1 MPFDPNAADLVVGL
15 VGTGSMGRGI
25 MQVAA
30 QGGLSVIA
38 FDEKPG
44 AGEAAKDH
52 MAKMLD
58 GQVQKGRLPAAAG
71 RAALDR
77 VSVTDQLSAVA
88 KADVIIEAIIE
99 RLDVKQKLFASLDGM
114 TGPDTIIASN
124 TSSIPITAIASACK
138 LPERVCGMHF
148 FNPVPLMRLV
158 EIIPGLKTASWVAD
172 ALMTLGRRM
181 TREPVLCTD
190 SPAFLVNHVG
200 RAFVPEAQRILSES
214 IASAADIDRILT
226 GAAGFRIGP
235 FSLAD
240 LVGID
245 VQHAV
250 MESIYGLFYNE
261 PAFTPF
267 PISAQRVAAG
277 LYGQKTGA
285 GWFRYENGKKI
296 EPPAAPV
303 PTQRPRSV
311 WLRPSPHHPELQAP
325 LRDLFVAAGATLE
338 TGSEPS
344 AEALIVVTPIGYDLT
359 TAVVDLKLDPARAVA
374 IDVLFGMKGPRTLM
388 VTPASDRKFRDAA
401 HALLAADGQS
411 VVVINDS
418 PGFVAQR
425 VVAMIV
431 NIGCGVAQRGIATP
445 ADIDKGTKLGLSYP
459 FGPLEWGDRLGA
471 RRVLFILERLQ
482 AFYGE
487 PRYRPN
493 PWLKRRAALG
503 LPLSTPE
510 GAGDTGG

>member
-1 MPFDPNAADLVVGL
+1 MPFDPHAADLAIGV

-30 QGGLSVIA
+30 QGGMRVVA

-44 AGEAAKDH
+44 AAQAARDYI
-52 MAKMLD
+52 AKML
-58 GQVQKGRLPAAAG
+58 GSQVEKGRIPADEAQ
-71 RAALDR
+71 AALDR
-77 VSVTDQLSAVA
+77 IAVA
-88 KADVIIEAIIE
+88 GDLAAVATCNVIIEAIIE
-99 RLDVKQKLFASLDGM
+99 KLDSKQALFATLDGM

-138 LPERVCGMHF
+138 RPERIGGMHF

-158 EIIPGLKTASWVAD
+158 EVIPGLKTAPWVTD
-172 ALMTLGRRM
+172 AMMTIGRRM

-200 RAFVPEAQRILSES
+200 RAFVPEAQRILTEN
-214 IASAADIDRILT
+214 IATAADIDRILT
-226 GAAGFRIGP
+226 GAPGFRLGP

-245 VQHAV
+245 VQHGV
-250 MESIYGLFYNE
+250 MESVYDLFYNE

-267 PISAQRVAAG
+267 PISAQRVAGG

-285 GWFRYENGKKI
+285 GWYRYENGKKV
-296 EPPAAPV
+296 EPLVAPAPAA
-303 PTQRPRSV
+303 RPGSV
-311 WLRPSPHHPELQAP
+311 WVRPSDHHAELQAP
-325 LRDLFVAAGATLE
+325 LIDLFREAGVPVE
-338 TGSEPS
+338 TGRAPS
-344 AEALIVVTPIGYDLT
+344 PGALIVLTPVGYDLT
-359 TAVVDLKLDPARAVA
+359 TAVTELELDAARSVAV
-374 IDVLFGMKGPRTLM
+374 DVLFGMKGPRTLM
-388 VTPASDRKFRDAA
+388 VTPATDPGIRDAA
-401 HALLAADGQS
+401 HGLLAADGQP
-411 VVVINDS
+411 VIVINDS

-431 NIGCGVAQRGIATP
+431 NIGCGVAQRAIATP

-471 RRVLFILERLQ
+471 RRVLFILERLH

-493 PWLKRRAALG
+493 PWLKRRALLG
-503 LPLSTPE
+503 LPLSAAE
-510 GAGDTGG
+510 GRA